1 MVIVAHEIR
10 FAQQVADQAWLEE
23 EWIARRESVGP

>member
-1 MVIVAHEIR
+1 MAIVTHEIR

-23 EWIARRESVGP
+23 WIARRESVGP